1 MKLVAPRSSASGRTK
16 ARSGLT
22 LIESMVG
29 VALFAVIGYALS
41 IAVSVGNHSQRMVLN
56 VAAEDRELRAATT
69 TLMRELRMSSDATI
83 ATFALPDGNTRLTFQ
98 MPMDDAGAASWGV
111 FDRTLGSTWALQN
124 RVDWSLRYTVR
135 DVISPGGAVN
145 KQLVRQI
152 LDNVGAV
159 QRERVLAQGL
169 RPGGA
174 APFGFRV
181 TQVGDI
187 WEVTL
192 STTGRSEGQAG
203 IRTVF
208 HVQTR
213 N

>member
-1 MKLVAPRSSASGRTK
+1 
-16 ARSGLT
+16 
-22 LIESMVG
+22 
-29 VALFAVIGYALS
+29 
-41 IAVSVGNHSQRMVLN
+41 MVLN
-56 VAAEDRELRAATT
+56 MASEDRELRAATM
-69 TLMRELRMSSDATI
+69 TLMKELRMSADATI

-98 MPMDDAGAASWGV
+98 MPMDDAGTAAWGV

-124 RVDWSLRYTVR
+124 RVNWNLRYTVR
-135 DVISPGGAVN
+135 DVVSLSGAVN

-152 LDNVGAV
+152 LDDGGNV
-159 QRERVLAQGL
+159 QREKVMAQGL
-169 RPGGA
+169 RPGGV
-174 APFGFRV
+174 APAGFRV
-181 TQVGDI
+181 AQVGDV